1 MDPNDEFR
9 FCELNDAK
17 DDLLEKIELWFELVE
32 TMES

>member
-9 FCELNDAK
+9 FCELNDAN